1 MTTRVLAPA
10 LLALILASCA
20 GHDLP
25 KPEGSP
31 FAFNPGQW
39 QPATTDLDVTRTA
52 GQP

>member
-1 MTTRVLAPA
+1 LTPRILLFVGVLA
-10 LLALILASCA
+10 LAACS
-20 GHDLP
+20 GQSLP

-39 QPATTDLDVTRTA
+39 QPTAADLNVVATA

>member
-1 MTTRVLAPA
+1 MIRRILLFVGT
-10 LLALILASCA
+10 LALAACS
-20 GHDLP
+20 GQSLP

-39 QPATTDLDVTRTA
+39 QPTVADLNVVATA